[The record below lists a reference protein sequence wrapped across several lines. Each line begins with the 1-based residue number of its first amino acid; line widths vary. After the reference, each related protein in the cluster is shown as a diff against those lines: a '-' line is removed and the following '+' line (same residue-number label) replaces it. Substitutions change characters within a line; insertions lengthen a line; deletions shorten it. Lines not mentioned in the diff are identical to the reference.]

1 MPLSPG
7 DRLGPYEIVA
17 PIGAGGMGEV
27 YKARDTRLDRIV
39 AIKVLSAAL
48 ATDREFRERFDREAK
63 SISSL
68 NHPNICTLYDVGHD
82 QGHEFLVL
90 EFLEGETLAARI
102 AKGPLPLPEALKIA
116 VEISSALDKAHRQG
130 IVHRDLKPG
139 NVMLTRAG
147 AKLLDFGLATK
158 NAALA
163 GVPAS
168 ELPTGVAPLT
178 ARGTILGTFQYMAP
192 EQIEGEPA
200 DPRTDIFA
208 FGAVLYETITG
219 RKAFTGKSQ
228 VSLLG
233 TILKEDP
240 TPVSELQPMT
250 PPALGRVIRTC
261 LRKDRD
267 DRFQSAH
274 DLWLQL
280 QWVEEGGSAAGLP
293 APVVVHRKRRER
305 SIWIAAGVAFA
316 AVAFGGA
323 WWLKPAPPVTHVV
336 TRFQY
341 TLPEGQNFTRPGRHD
356 VAFSPDGARLAYVA
370 NQQLYLRAMDQ
381 LEAQPV
387 RGTNEDPME
396 PVFSPDGQW
405 LAYFTPVG
413 GAGTN
418 AGGSAWVLKKIA
430 VAGGAPV
437 TLGTLAAAPYGATWR
452 NGTIAFGMNAGN
464 VAGVQTVPD
473 SGGAPQT
480 IVTVDPKK
488 ERVMHPQLLVDGT
501 HLLFVSAPLVST
513 TVTEGQIVVQ
523 TLDGKDRRT
532 LVNGGTDPR
541 VLPAG
546 QLVYIHDG
554 TLLAVPFDNK
564 RLTVTGGPVPILEG
578 VVETRTTGTGQ
589 FAISSEGTLAFRP
602 GTAPAA
608 PPSTLIWVDRQGH
621 EQPISAK
628 PRAYAYPRLS
638 PDGAKIAVGSTDE
651 ENDIWVFDLAKE
663 TLTRLTFGPAFE
675 IHPAWTLDNKDVLF
689 SSNPSGNLAT
699 VPMDIL
705 RKAADGTGATEALT
719 HGLEGGYPMGIS
731 PDGKSLV
738 FRRPNPSF
746 GLYVLPLEPKGD
758 AHALIADPNF
768 SVLNGEISPD
778 GRWIAYDS
786 TESGRPEVYVRP
798 FPAVDS
804 GRWQISA
811 EGGSMPLWARSG
823 REIFFLNAAN
833 RMIAVSVPAGP
844 SFTYGK
850 PEALFDFT
858 PYFNAVSTG
867 RMFDISPD
875 GKRFLTAKPVGSGPA
890 AARPSIVVVSH
901 WFDEVKAR
909 MPAQR

>member
-1 MPLSPG
+1 MPLAPG
-7 DRLGPYEIVA
+7 TRLGPYQIESS
-17 PIGAGGMGEV
+17 IGAGGMGEV
-27 YKARDTRLDRIV
+27 YKGRDTRLNRIV

-68 NHPNICTLYDVGHD
+68 NHPNICILYDVGHD
-82 QGHEFLVL
+82 QGNEFLVL

-102 AKGPLPLPEALKIA
+102 AKGPLPLAEALKIA

-139 NVMLTRAG
+139 NVMLTKAG
-147 AKLLDFGLATK
+147 AKLLDFGLATN

-178 ARGTILGTFQYMAP
+178 AQGTILGTFQYMAP

-208 FGAVLYETITG
+208 FGAVLYEAITG

-233 TILKEDP
+233 TIL
-240 TPVSELQPMT
+240 MT

-267 DRFQSAH
+267 DRFQSVH

-305 SIWIAAGVAFA
+305 SLWIAAALALA
-316 AVAFGGA
+316 AVTGA
-323 WWLKPAPPVTHVV
+323 TIWWLKPAPLVTHVV

-341 TLPEGQNFTRPGRHD
+341 PLPEGQTFTRTGRHD
-356 VAFSPDGARLAYVA
+356 LALSPDGARLAYVA

-413 GAGTN
+413 GAGGSPN
-418 AGGSAWVLKKIA
+418 SSAWVLKKIA

-437 TLGTLAAAPYGATWR
+437 TLGTLAAAPWGATWR
-452 NGTIAFGMNAGN
+452 NGTIAFGMNAGS

-473 SGGAPQT
+473 SGGTPQT
-480 IVTVDPKK
+480 ILTVDPKK
-488 ERVMHPQLLVDGT
+488 ERAMQPQLLVDGK
-501 HLLFVSAPLVST
+501 HLLFVAVPLVN

-523 TLDGKDRRT
+523 ALDGKDRRT
-532 LVNGGTDPR
+532 LVNGGSDPR

-554 TLLAVPFDNK
+554 TLLAVPFDI
-564 RLTVTGGPVPILEG
+564 RHLTVTGGPVPIVEG
-578 VVETRTTGTGQ
+578 VAETPSTWAGQ
-589 FAISSEGTLAFRP
+589 FAISAEGALALIP
-602 GTAPAA
+602 GGVAGDRRV
-608 PPSTLIWVDRQGH
+608 LVWVDREGH
-621 EQPISAK
+621 EQPISAN
-628 PRAYAYPRLS
+628 PRVYLFPRLS
-638 PDGAKIAVGSTDE
+638 PDGTKIAVSSDDE
-651 ENDIWVFDLAKE
+651 EHDIWVFDLAKE
-663 TLTRLTFGPAFE
+663 TLTRLTFGPAYE
-675 IHPAWTLDNKDVLF
+675 QIVAWAPDGKYLFF
-689 SSNPSGNLAT
+689 SSGLSAAT
-699 VPMDIL
+699 LGAAVPVDIF
-705 RKAADGTGATEALT
+705 RKAADGTGATEPLT
-719 HGLEGGYPMGIS
+719 QRLEGGFPLS
-731 PDGKSLV
+731 LAPDEKSLV
-738 FRRPNPSF
+738 FRVSTLRR
-746 GLYVLPLEPKGD
+746 GLFLLPLEPKGE
-758 AHALIADPNF
+758 AHPLIADPKFN
-768 SVLNGEISPD
+768 VLNGEISPD

-786 TESGRPEVYVRP
+786 NESGRYEVYVRP

-804 GRWQISA
+804 GRWQISS
-811 EGGSMPLWARSG
+811 EGGSEPAWARSG
-823 REIFFLNAAN
+823 RELFFLNAAN
-833 RMIAVSVPAGP
+833 RMTAVSVPAGA

-850 PEALFDFT
+850 PEPLFSVS
-858 PYFNAVSTG
+858 PYYGTG
-867 RMFDISPD
+867 AGRTFDISTD
-875 GKRFLTAKPVGSGPA
+875 GKRFLMVKAVGSVAGG
-890 AARPSIVVVSH
+890 RPSIVVVSH
-901 WFDEVKAR
+901 WFDEVKAH
-909 MPAQR
+909 MPGQ